1 MKAPNNARV
10 LIENMVSDEK
20 DKRAPKMDIHKFFE
34 FFVATQIMKDF
45 GLNDDEILS
54 GIPESNNERDG
65 GIDGIYLFLNRK
77 FVTSSAEPDFSNPI
91 TDLSLIL
98 TQCKYTD
105 KVPEEIIHKFIIA
118 IRDLFDLSNNIEI
131 PPISDRYASEIIDT
145 VQLFRDLYKASRSG
159 VKITFSFFIAHLSGE
174 EPVNLIEKNN
184 LLIRAV
190 SDNVIEAHTEI
201 SYLGPQELVAL
212 VRQEPAIE
220 FPLEYKRDVISPD
233 EKGFTCL
240 VNLLEFYKFI
250 HDDQTGTIRETIFE
264 ANVRDYQGENPVNE
278 AIANSLATAQANID
292 FWWLNNGVTMVAEK
306 VTRRGDG
313 LIIQNP
319 EIVNGLQ
326 TSHTIHHYYA
336 NNPSTSESRHIL
348 VRIIQLDEGGDQT
361 RDQII
366 RATNSQTPIPPL
378 LLHATESIH
387 YDIEYHFRKCSP
399 PLYYERRKSYYRN
412 KGKRITEII
421 DMQTLAQSVVA
432 ILIRKPDDA
441 RARIRAFLSGRNS
454 TGTSSKENYSLVFSI
469 NYPFDF
475 YYYCAS
481 LRKRIEQFLKSDDFT
496 TDPQKKSHA
505 KYVLH
510 HILMHTT
517 IIATR
522 NSEGPTIGEDG
533 LRIYAEQVSRINPS
547 SITDD
552 KLKDSAERVIAI
564 FENDKFQA
572 LPNAAKG
579 GEMVQ
584 EIISAAKD
592 QLRGSR

>member
-10 LIENMVSDEK
+10 LIEAMVREEK
-20 DKRAPKMDIHKFFE
+20 DRRAPKMNLHKFFE
-34 FFVATQIMKDF
+34 FFVASQILKDF
-45 GLNDDEILS
+45 GLNDDELSS

-77 FVTSSAEPDFSNPI
+77 FTPSSFEPDLANPI
-91 TDLSLIL
+91 ADLSLIVI
-98 TQCKYTD
+98 QCKYSD
-105 KVPEEIIHKFIIA
+105 RVPEEIIHKFIIA
-118 IRDLFDLSNNIEI
+118 INELFDLNNNIEI
-131 PPISDRYASEIIDT
+131 PPISDSYASEIIDT
-145 VQLFRDLYKASRSG
+145 VLLFRNLYKKSRSG
-159 VKITFSFFIAHLSGE
+159 VKITFNFFVAHLSGE
-174 EPVNLIEKNN
+174 QPVKLIAKNK
-184 LLIRAV
+184 LLIKAV
-190 SDNVIEAHTEI
+190 KNHIVEAQTEI
-201 SYLGPQELVAL
+201 KYLGPQELVAL
-212 VRQEPAIE
+212 VRQEPSTE
-220 FPLEYKRDVISPD
+220 FLLEYKRDVISPD

-264 ANVRDYQGENPVNE
+264 ANVRDYQGENPVNQD
-278 AIANSLATAQANID
+278 IAESLRSNELNID

-326 TSHTIHHYYA
+326 TSHTIHHYYS
-336 NNPSTSESRHIL
+336 NNNNVNENRHIL
-348 VRIIQLDEGGDQT
+348 VRIIQLDEIGDQT
-361 RDQII
+361 RDRII

-387 YDIEYHFRKCSP
+387 RDIEYHFRKSSP

-412 KGKRITEII
+412 KGKKITEVV

-441 RARIRAFLSGRNS
+441 RARIRAFLAGRNS
-454 TGTSSKENYSLVFSI
+454 TSPNPKENYALVFSP
-469 NYPFDF
+469 NYSYDF

-496 TDPQKKSHA
+496 IEPRKKSHA
-505 KYVLH
+505 KYVLY
-510 HILMHTT
+510 HIMMYIT
-517 IIATR
+517 IIATG
-522 NSEGPTIGEDG
+522 NSEGPTIGQDG
-533 LRIYAEQVSRINPS
+533 LRMYAEQIGRINLNN
-547 SITDD
+547 ITDEN
-552 KLKDSAERVIAI
+552 LRDSAERVIEI
-564 FENDKFQA
+564 YESERFNS

-584 EIISAAKD
+584 EIIATARE
-592 QLRGSR
+592 QLRLNR